1 MNNLKL
7 YLSNTWEK
15 IRLWCLEH
23 GAKDD
28 PTSKYT
34 RLFVPD
40 ENREQMEKIVKDSGQ
55 TFTESKRDPNF
66 SQVKN
71 TWW

>member
-1 MNNLKL
+1 MQKRNIIPRKK
-7 YLSNTWEK
+7 S
-15 IRLWCLEH
+15 
-23 GAKDD
+23 
-28 PTSKYT
+28 
-34 RLFVPD
+34 
-40 ENREQMEKIVKDSGQ
+40 QMEKIVKDSGQ